1 MIHRLAAPLL
11 ALAASLL
18 PASAGADTYP
28 SRPVTMI
35 VPFAPGG
42 TTDVLARI
50 VAEAMG
56 KNLGQTVI
64 VETVGGAGG
73 RLGTERVVKA
83 APDGYTILFG
93 NMGPMA
99 ASKALFR
106 DQRYD
111 PRTDLVPVGLVADVP
126 MVMAASNAS
135 GITDVKGLVARLKAK
150 PDGATFGSAGYGATS
165 DMAPNLLLHQTG
177 LKATIVPYQG
187 SGPAIRD
194 LMGGF
199 VDVVIDQTATLL
211 PLDKAGSVKALAV
224 SGPARLP
231 QAPNVPTFTEAGM
244 PEFAMTVWNAISV
257 PKGTPQPIVDRL
269 VTALDAALDTPS
281 VRQRFDELAVPV
293 PPPAARGPVPLQK
306 LVDVEVDRWAVV
318 FRDVPKP

>member
-1 MIHRLAAPLL
+1 
-11 ALAASLL
+11 
-18 PASAGADTYP
+18 
-28 SRPVTMI
+28 
-35 VPFAPGG
+35 
-42 TTDVLARI
+42 
-50 VAEAMG
+50 
-56 KNLGQTVI
+56 
-64 VETVGGAGG
+64 
-73 RLGTERVVKA
+73 
-83 APDGYTILFG
+83 
-93 NMGPMA
+93 MA

-257 PKGTPQPIVDRL
+257 PKGTPQPIVDGSSPPLMRRS
-269 VTALDAALDTPS
+269 TRHRAPA
-281 VRQRFDELAVPV
+281 VR
-293 PPPAARGPVPLQK
+293 
-306 LVDVEVDRWAVV
+306 
-318 FRDVPKP
+318 